1 MLGGRGVVV
10 ERGVWNGEVVVRK
23 LVIFVVWG
31 GRKGVMPLM
40 FQEYMRRE
48 VWLVVAC
55 GLVSESVGMEGV
67 EG

>member
-1 MLGGRGVVV
+1 M
-10 ERGVWNGEVVVRK
+10 RK

-31 GRKGVMPLM
+31 GRKGVMLLT

-48 VWLVVAC
+48 AWLVVAC
-55 GLVSESVGMEGV
+55 GLVGESVGMEGV